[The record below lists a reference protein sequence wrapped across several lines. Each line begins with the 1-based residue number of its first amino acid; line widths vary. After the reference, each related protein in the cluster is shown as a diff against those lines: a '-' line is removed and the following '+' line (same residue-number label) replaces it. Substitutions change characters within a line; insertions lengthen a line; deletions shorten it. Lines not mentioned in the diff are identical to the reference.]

1 MENEFST
8 LDIVKALKIPRERL
22 RDWMNRSFIDPSVPA
37 DGQGTK
43 AIFSLQDVYGV
54 ALFQALINS
63 GFNRETSSR
72 FVKFFME
79 KEKEKE
85 EVKEKDRAKY
95 DRIKMHDTDYLVL
108 RVPEDR
114 KELIRAIVLWDTANE
129 SYSPRIDLKSGL
141 PETEASKAFRASP
154 KSAEFFTEL
163 ERKGIPYELDIT
175 TKWSIIHV
183 VNYKAIREKVD
194 EALKEL

>member
-22 RDWMNRSFIDPSVPA
+22 RDWMNRSFIEPSVSA

-43 AIFSLQDVYGV
+43 AIFTLHDVYSV

-72 FVKFFME
+72 FVKYYME
-79 KEKEKE
+79 QEKKKKEIKIK
-85 EVKEKDRAKY
+85 KNA
-95 DRIKMHDTDYLVL
+95 RIFPEPDYILI
-108 RVPEDR
+108 RIPEDR
-114 KELIRAIVLWDTANE
+114 KEFTHIMDLTAYVDKR
-129 SYSPRIDLKSGL
+129 YSPNINLESGL
-141 PETEASKAFRASP
+141 PETEASKAFRARP
-154 KSAEFFTEL
+154 DADEIFAEM
-163 ERKGIPYELDIT
+163 ERKRTRGMEIN
-175 TKWSIIHV
+175 TKWSILHI
-183 VNYKAIREKVD
+183 VNYKAIRDKVD